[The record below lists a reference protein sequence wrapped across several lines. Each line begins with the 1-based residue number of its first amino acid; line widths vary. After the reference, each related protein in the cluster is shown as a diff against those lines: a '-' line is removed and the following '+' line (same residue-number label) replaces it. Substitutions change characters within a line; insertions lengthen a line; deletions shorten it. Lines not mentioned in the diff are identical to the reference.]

1 MMLPEARMAPWDLPA
16 LRTAAAAAPL
26 PTRRSPPPPPGR
38 TPAPAAAADQQW
50 RSEPPLLRRLRGRG
64 CRPRSGC
71 PGLRSC
77 RRFAGEAA
85 TSLEICV
92 KNPSGIPVCFCS
104 CTYRSTLICRE
115 KTDFSL
121 SPTNFTPS
129 DFSLCLFFLAGAVLG
144 GRYDYHQCFGRNC
157 QYVCRTYSAST
168 KRPIF
173 NDSSKYFAVKVIPK
187 GLERD
192 EKRDLPLAPHAP
204 L

>member
-1 MMLPEARMAPWDLPA
+1 MKYTVFARKNFMVCQFLFKNQKTARQYINAMMLPEARMAPWDLPA

-38 TPAPAAAADQQW
+38 TPAPAAPADQQW
-50 RSEPPLLRRLRGRG
+50 RRSEPPLLRRLRGRG

-92 KNPSGIPVCFCS
+92 KNPSGIPECFCS

-115 KTDFSL
+115 K
-121 SPTNFTPS
+121 N
-129 DFSLCLFFLAGAVLG
+129 
-144 GRYDYHQCFGRNC
+144 
-157 QYVCRTYSAST
+157 
-168 KRPIF
+168 
-173 NDSSKYFAVKVIPK
+173 
-187 GLERD
+187 
-192 EKRDLPLAPHAP
+192 
-204 L
+204 